1 MRLVFDLE
9 DTSVPYDLDAH
20 TEKWIRGDGDATPL
34 TGQSGPARLF
44 AAADAYRGKAASE
57 GKLDGIEAITARL
70 LFKPTWTA
78 SSTETLLSR
87 GDVAGAT
94 AGEYLAWSLEWV
106 VNAGATAATLRWAWE
121 DAAGILRTNAGASVT
136 RANGDPWILLAAT
149 READGAD
156 QLCRYYAD
164 GAELGTS
171 TTTASVIG
179 PQLSSPVIVGARL
192 NGAGYDR
199 FLSGAVELVEAVQ
212 EATCALA
219 ERHRWLAIVGLYDS
233 MRAAVQAYVPEGVA
247 IGESNYDKYRVRPLA
262 RMLADLE
269 AGTMAIGEAGLPPS
283 AYGPYLREWEA
294 ALALSPQ
301 GTLADRQQ
309 AAAAALAQRPGFGRI
324 YALESADAAFRAEG
338 SDILEQSNDIT
349 ADLSF
354 VGLADSPWLVD
365 GITATW
371 DGAALLLQPTTP
383 AAAFP
388 WPQGLRAE
396 VGSDHIGRTYALATI
411 EASVP
416 GFEADIFGDE
426 YIGFGVRSGNEAVIA
441 CMGIDGADYVLG
453 LVRAHADGTFETL
466 QELARDTAITSYD
479 VAFLCEGSDPW
490 TVRHREAGTSAW
502 TDTAVGASIKLDD
515 YPQWAGFYMASA
527 VAVDIRIE
535 VSGLRILSPDRADT
549 FAIYAQNDDPRR
561 GLGAAANLM
570 ERSTRATAKV
580 FPTVDRVCLCDEADS
595 GCDRTPMQPIDRPD
609 YLPRNIFEAEDVFRY
624 ERSPSSL
631 YLFDE
636 PTDLT
641 DRIGAVDLTR
651 ISAPSMLQVGPGLAR
666 HVAYADGA
674 TDAHR
679 AAAASS
685 FDLAAGGSIAV
696 FATLAF
702 DTFTGAPDVLGKEA
716 GGVYWRVQA
725 TGLTLALEVSDGT
738 LTASTDLTFGEAGF
752 GLLVYQTFAFVIE
765 YTDTDEY
772 TLAIATAAASGTP
785 ATITTATGMSN
796 AGLFAFGAF
805 VATAMPTLARFALI
819 LEGDE
824 VEGLSDTAELQR
836 LCALFD
842 SRSLL

>member
-9 DTSVPYDLDAH
+9 DTSVPYDLDGQ
-20 TEKWIRGDGDATPL
+20 TETWIRGDGDATPL

-44 AAADAYRGKAASE
+44 AAADAYRGAVVSE
-57 GKLDGIEAITARL
+57 GKLDAIEALTVRV

-78 SSTETLLSR
+78 SRTETLLSR

-106 VNAGATAATLRWAWE
+106 VNAGATAATLRWTWE
-121 DAAGILRTNAGASVT
+121 DAGGILRTNAGASVS

-149 READGAD
+149 READGGD

-199 FLSGAVELVEAVQ
+199 HLSGAVELVEAVQ

-233 MRAAVQAYVPEGVA
+233 MRAAVQAYVPEGLA
-247 IGESNYDKYRVRPLA
+247 IGESNYDKYRVRPIA

-269 AGTMAIGEAGLPPS
+269 AGTMAIGEAGLPPA

-294 ALALSPQ
+294 ALALPAQ

-309 AAAAALAQRPGFGRI
+309 AAAAALAQRPGFGR
-324 YALESADAAFRAEG
+324 ADVLDSADAAFRAEG

-354 VGLADSPWLVD
+354 VGHADSPWLVD

-371 DGAALLLQPTTP
+371 DGAALLLQPTALTP
-383 AAAFP
+383 HA
-388 WPQGLRAE
+388 WPSGLRCE
-396 VGSDHIGRTYALATI
+396 VGADHIGRTYVTATI
-411 EASVP
+411 EADIP
-416 GFEADIFGDE
+416 GFEADIFGDQI
-426 YIGFGVRSGNEAVIA
+426 IGLGVRSHGEAVVI
-441 CMGIDGADYVLG
+441 CMGIDGGDYVLAITR
-453 LVRAHADGTFETL
+453 LRADGTVDTL
-466 QELARDTAITSYD
+466 QELARDAAITSYD
-479 VAFLCEGSDPW
+479 VALLCEGADIW
-490 TVRHREAGTSAW
+490 TVRHREAGTSTW
-502 TDTAVGASIKLDD
+502 TDTEVLDTIQLAD
-515 YPQWAGFYMASA
+515 YPQWVGFYLSDSIGD
-527 VAVDIRIE
+527 DIRIE
-535 VSGLRILSPDRADT
+535 VSALRILSPDRADT

-561 GLGAAANLM
+561 DLGQAANLM

-580 FPTVDRVCLCDEADS
+580 FPTIDRVCLCDEAES
-595 GCDRTPMQPIDRPD
+595 GCDRTPMQPLDRPD
-609 YLPRNIFEAEDVFRY
+609 YLPRDIFEAEDVFRY

-636 PTDLT
+636 ATDLT
-641 DRIGAVDLTR
+641 DRIGSVDLTR

-666 HVAYADGA
+666 HAAYADAA

-685 FDLAAGGSIAV
+685 FDLAAGSSIAV

-752 GLLVYQTFAFVIE
+752 GFLVYRTFAFVIE
-765 YTDTDEY
+765 YTSTDKY
-772 TLAIATAAASGTP
+772 TLSIATAAASGTP

-805 VATAMPTLARFALI
+805 VSTAMPTLARFALI
-819 LEGDE
+819 LEGNE

-836 LCALFD
+836 LCGLFD